1 MVVCV
6 IHYSEQI
13 CYVGSN
19 PTVRELLEAVKDV
32 PDWHALG
39 TELDLPRGQLRE
51 IELQYQIAGVGRQKS
66 AMFDRWLARCVNASW
81 AKLAAALDRMGEEKA
96 AATVR
101 FKYCGAPPP
110 APEPVVQPAPGE

>member
-1 MVVCV
+1 MLVVCT
-6 IHYSEQI
+6 IQHSEQI

-39 TELDLPRGQLRE
+39 TALDLPRGQLRE

-81 AKLAAALDRMGEEKA
+81 AKLAAALDRIGEETA

-101 FKYCGAPPP
+101 FKYCGGSAVPPP
-110 APEPVVQPAPGE
+110 APEPALGE